1 MSTSDFK
8 FLGYIVPEV
17 SLEIKDPFFVAPIQK
32 NEINVD
38 IQHNFIKENNRF
50 VEVVLRIKIRNTE
63 ESFRIA
69 LTMKGGFEASKEMS
83 DEMFKQ
89 LYSINAPAV
98 LFPYVRAYVSTL
110 TAQAGVPPI
119 ILPLLN
125 FTIKKEEPK
134 DENK

>member
-69 LTMKGGFEASKEMS
+69 LTLKGGFEASKEMS